1 MSATMKEWV
10 SQQIEQGYSVYF
22 IIDPT
27 FDHNLLS
34 SFGSMNGDA
43 RTLLDIHKYPNAAEI
58 SPWILSVQKEH
69 IAWLSHFVDAGIVIA
84 TQHPKKVTLEH
95 FASLY
100 HANLAGHTVEFRYY
114 QPLVIAPMLEKM
126 ENGELAYFQNQH
138 HLGVFWDG
146 KWKTYHAPKMIKPA
160 ESQSEAWWKIKEHH
174 LPQIENLPL
183 LQMNLRI
190 WLWQKFPEKTELRC
204 KQGLDIDAVI
214 SGYLQQT
221 ERPLVER
228 TLLAAIAI
236 LLGAQE
242 TASPFTV
249 SMLER
254 HQNDDVQYAL
264 MALTYQIKTGGW

>member
-1 MSATMKEWV
+1 MSTTMKKWV
-10 SQQIEQGYSVYF
+10 SQHIEQGDSVYF

-34 SFGSMNGDA
+34 SFASMNGDA

-58 SPWILSVQKEH
+58 GPWLLSIQREH
-69 IAWLSHFVDAGIVIA
+69 IVWLSHFVDAGIVIA

-100 HANLAGHTVEFRYY
+100 HANLAGHIVVFPYY
-114 QPLVIAPMLEKM
+114 KPLFIAPMLEKM
-126 ENGELAYFQNQH
+126 ESGELAYFLNQH
-138 HLGVFWDG
+138 HLGVFGDG
-146 KWKTYHAPKMIKPA
+146 KWTTYHAPEMIKPVK
-160 ESQSEAWWKIKEHH
+160 SQSEAWWAFKEHH
-174 LPQIENLPL
+174 FPQEENLPF

-190 WLWQKFPEKTELRC
+190 WLWQKFPEKMEMSH
-204 KQGLDIDAVI
+204 KQSIDVDAVI

-221 ERPLVER
+221 EKPLVER
-228 TLLAAIAI
+228 ALLAAIAI

-242 TASPFTV
+242 ISSPFTA
-249 SMLER
+249 SMIER